1 VNVDV
6 VIVMG
11 VAGSGKTTIGS
22 LLSERLG
29 CAFADSDDFHTRENK
44 AKMSSG
50 VPLTDADRMPW
61 LQAIQ
66 RYVAERAAAGEKA
79 VVACSALK
87 ASYRTMLDQA
97 APGKVAFVYLNISPE
112 LTATRLAHRH
122 AHFMKANMLASQF
135 ATLEAP
141 HAEEAIIVDASKTPP
156 EIVDRIMDELSKS

>member
-1 VNVDV
+1 
-6 VIVMG
+6 MG

-112 LTATRLAHRH
+112 LTEGQHVGKSICHLGGTARGRSDNSRCIQDPAGDCRPDYGRTFEKLMNSG
-122 AHFMKANMLASQF
+122 FPCVGPAN
-135 ATLEAP
+135 
-141 HAEEAIIVDASKTPP
+141 IGY
-156 EIVDRIMDELSKS
+156 IM